1 MGADPELFGAWTTG
15 AEATGDFADGP
26 PAVGALWR
34 CEILA
39 DAGAAQLD
47 WQAQATALQRD
58 YESIGQAIERLDRF
72 IQAWAP
78 GDLPQPKSLLN
89 EPSRPEDALARALQE
104 IHAPQVK
111 SLLPHSQ
118 IIAEEFDAFLRRA
131 RELMSNYA
139 VIETSAGGLIIA
151 RTFVG
156 WTGDFRSLWQRGVTA
171 DQVGLH
177 WQNVRL
183 ALARRALL
191 IRMVGVIGT
200 GATKI
205 VLRLATP
212 GAQLLVLP
220 AIWQFI
226 RDVMAEYRRAQA
238 EGVS

>member
-1 MGADPELFGAWTTG
+1 MNADLELFGAWATG
-15 AEATGDFADGP
+15 AAATKDLATGS
-26 PAVGALWR
+26 PAVGALWHW
-34 CEILA
+34 EIPA
-39 DAGAAQLD
+39 DVRAAQLD
-47 WQAQATALQRD
+47 LQAQDALLLQDHKGIEWAT
-58 YESIGQAIERLDRF
+58 ERLDSF
-72 IQAWAP
+72 IEVWAP

-171 DQVGLH
+171 DQVRLH
-177 WQNVRL
+177 RQNVQL

-200 GATKI
+200 GAAKI
-205 VLRLATP
+205 ILRLATP
-212 GAQLLVLP
+212 GTQLLVLP

-238 EGVS
+238 QGVS